1 MHRMATAIPAARA
14 GRCLGAFGP
23 AADEV
28 VIYARQADDF
38 RVLVASLRPFVF
50 DPLVDWVVDDER
62 RGKGGKKAG
71 KGADPTGEVVNETGV
86 ETLKAIETDK
96 LSKPWAWPDIEELEA
111 AYGNIPGYTTA
122 KKNAEAGIC
131 RW

>member
-1 MHRMATAIPAARA
+1 MSWWSED
-14 GRCLGAFGP
+14 AF
-23 AADEV
+23 EV
-28 VIYARQADDF
+28 Y
-38 RVLVASLRPFVF
+38 
-50 DPLVDWVVDDER
+50 
-62 RGKGGKKAG
+62 
-71 KGADPTGEVVNETGV
+71 V

-111 AYGNIPGYTTA
+111 CYGNIPGYTTA